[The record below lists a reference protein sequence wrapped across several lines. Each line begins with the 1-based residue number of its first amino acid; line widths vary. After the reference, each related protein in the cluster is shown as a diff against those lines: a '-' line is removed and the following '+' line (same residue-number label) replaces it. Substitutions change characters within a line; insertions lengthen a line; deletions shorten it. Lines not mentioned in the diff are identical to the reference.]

1 MSSHSKATPSTT
13 QAIHNQS
20 KNTARGHFPIVGIG
34 ASAGGLAAFASFFS
48 SLPKDNLPNMA
59 FVLIQ
64 HLAPDHP
71 SLLTELVQRYT
82 SLPVVEITD
91 SLLVEVNSIY
101 IIPPDRDIN
110 FIKGHL
116 HVLEPLAQRGHRRPI
131 DFFFRSLAQ
140 DQHEKA
146 IGIILSGTGSD
157 GSVGAETIKGEGGLL
172 MAQSLETAEFSGMP
186 SSIIK
191 TGLVDYV
198 LAPQDMPAQL
208 TKVAEHLAQ
217 QYFTPIPRV
226 ELKSEAALKQII
238 QLLHIGTQHNF
249 SLYKSNTIYR
259 RIERRMTMQSI
270 ESISHYIYFLKQNPE
285 ELRALFSDLLIGVT
299 HFFRDSEAFN
309 ALEHDIIPILFHNKA
324 PGAAIR
330 IWVPGCSTGEEAYSL
345 AILCQEYI
353 NTHKLSHKIQIFAT
367 DINPNAL
374 IKARTG
380 IYPSNISYDLTTE
393 RLQQFFSIDPDNN
406 GYRINKILR
415 DHVIFSEHSVIKDP
429 PFSKL
434 DLISCRNL
442 LIYMTLEL
450 QKRLIPLFHYALN
463 PGGILFLGSSE
474 SIGEFEYLFDT
485 LNRFIKVYQSKK
497 IPKKYPLKYFGD
509 YLIPTPSSHK
519 LHSLIPQLSDYK
531 TMSPTDIPK
540 PTLPPAIISPEQLL
554 NDNHEIDARIST
566 LEQELKLKNDYTQ
579 AVQEELEITNEELR
593 CSIEE
598 MHSVNEELQSTN
610 EELET
615 SKEEAQCINEE
626 LNIVNAELQSR
637 ISDLSKANNDMNNL
651 LAGTGIAT
659 IFLDKDLCI
668 LRFTPTACEV
678 MNLIPSDIGR
688 PVSHL
693 ALNLV
698 NYQHLI
704 TDINSVL
711 DTLIVKSIE
720 ICTLQN
726 KWLRMQIQPY
736 RTLNNIIEGVVITF
750 TDITEIVDLRATV
763 AHLQAELNHA

>member
-1 MSSHSKATPSTT
+1 MSSHSKIIPNTT
-13 QAIHNQS
+13 QAIHN
-20 KNTARGHFPIVGIG
+20 KPNKTTRGHFPIVGIG

-48 SLPKDNLPNMA
+48 SLPKDRLPNMA

-64 HLAPDHP
+64 HLAPDHS

-82 SLPVVEITD
+82 TLPVVEITD
-91 SLLVEVNSIY
+91 SLLVEINSIY

-116 HVLEPLAQRGHRRPI
+116 HVLQPLAQRGHRRPI
-131 DFFFRSLAQ
+131 DFFFKSLAQ

-172 MAQSLETAEFSGMP
+172 MAQSLETAEFNGMP
-186 SSIIK
+186 SSIIN
-191 TGLVDYV
+191 TGLVDYI

-208 TKVAEHLAQ
+208 VKVAEHLAQ
-217 QYFTPIPRV
+217 QYFTPTPRT
-226 ELKSEAALKQII
+226 ELNSAAALKQII
-238 QLLHIGTQHNF
+238 KLLRTETQHDF
-249 SLYKSNTIYR
+249 SLYKPNTIYR
-259 RIERRMTMQSI
+259 RIERRMSMQAIDSI
-270 ESISHYIYFLKQNPE
+270 AHYIHFLQQNSE
-285 ELRALFSDLLIGVT
+285 ELRALFNDLLIGVT
-299 HFFRDSEAFN
+299 HFFRDTDAFN
-309 ALEHDIIPILFHNKA
+309 ALEQDIIPSLFQNKA
-324 PGAAIR
+324 SGEALR
-330 IWVPGCSTGEEAYSL
+330 IWVPACSTGEEAYSI
-345 AILCQEYI
+345 AILCQEYLD
-353 NTHKLSHKIQIFAT
+353 THKQSHKIQIFAT
-367 DINPNAL
+367 DINPIAL
-374 IKARTG
+374 TKARTG
-380 IYPSNISYDLTTE
+380 IYPANISYDLTEE
-393 RLQQFFSIDPDNN
+393 RLQQFFSVDPDNY
-406 GYRINKILR
+406 GYRINKNLR

>member
-1 MSSHSKATPSTT
+1 MSSHSKIIPNTT
-13 QAIHNQS
+13 QAIHN
-20 KNTARGHFPIVGIG
+20 KPNKTARGHFPIVGIG

-48 SLPKDNLPNMA
+48 SLPKDRLPNMA

-64 HLAPDHP
+64 HLAPDHS

-82 SLPVVEITD
+82 TLPVVEITD
-91 SLLVEVNSIY
+91 SLLVEINSIY

-110 FIKGHL
+110 FINGHL

-131 DFFFRSLAQ
+131 DFFFKSLAQ

-157 GSVGAETIKGEGGLL
+157 GSVGAESIKGEGGLL
-172 MAQSLETAEFSGMP
+172 MAQSLDTAEFNGMP
-186 SSIIK
+186 SSIIN

-208 TKVAEHLAQ
+208 VKVAEHLAQ
-217 QYFTPIPRV
+217 HYFTPTPRA
-226 ELKSEAALKQII
+226 ELNSAAALNQII
-238 QLLHIGTQHNF
+238 KLLRNETQHDF

-259 RIERRMTMQSI
+259 RIERRMTMQAIDSI
-270 ESISHYIYFLKQNPE
+270 AHYIHFLQQNSE
-285 ELRALFSDLLIGVT
+285 ELRALFNDLLIGVT

-309 ALEHDIIPILFHNKA
+309 ALEQDIIPTLFQNKA
-324 PGAAIR
+324 TGAAIR
-330 IWVPGCSTGEEAYSL
+330 IWVPACSTGEEAYSI
-345 AILCQEYI
+345 AILCQEYLD
-353 NTHKLSHKIQIFAT
+353 THKLSHKIQIFAT
-367 DINPNAL
+367 DINPIAL
-374 IKARTG
+374 TKARTG
-380 IYPSNISYDLTTE
+380 IYPANISYDLTPE

-463 PGGILFLGSSE
+463 PSGILFLGSSE
-474 SIGEFEYLFDT
+474 SIGEFEYMFDT
-485 LNRFIKVYQSKK
+485 LNRVVKVYQSKK

-519 LHSLIPQLSDYK
+519 LHSMIPQLSDYK
-531 TMSPTDIPK
+531 TMSSDLPK
-540 PTLPPAIISPEQLL
+540 PPQPVIISENLST
-554 NDNHEIDARIST
+554 DNHVIDERIST
-566 LEQELKLKNDYTQ
+566 LEQELNLKNDYMQ
-579 AVQEELEITNEELR
+579 AVQEELETTNEELR

-659 IFLDKDLCI
+659 IFLDKDLGI

-698 NYQHLI
+698 NYQHLVA
-704 TDINSVL
+704 DINDVL
-711 DTLIVKSIE
+711 DTLVVKSIE

-750 TDITEIVDLRATV
+750 TDITEIVDLRATI

>member
-1 MSSHSKATPSTT
+1 
-13 QAIHNQS
+13 
-20 KNTARGHFPIVGIG
+20 
-34 ASAGGLAAFASFFS
+34 
-48 SLPKDNLPNMA
+48 
-59 FVLIQ
+59 
-64 HLAPDHP
+64 
-71 SLLTELVQRYT
+71 
-82 SLPVVEITD
+82 
-91 SLLVEVNSIY
+91 
-101 IIPPDRDIN
+101 
-110 FIKGHL
+110 
-116 HVLEPLAQRGHRRPI
+116 
-131 DFFFRSLAQ
+131 
-140 DQHEKA
+140 
-146 IGIILSGTGSD
+146 
-157 GSVGAETIKGEGGLL
+157 
-172 MAQSLETAEFSGMP
+172 
-186 SSIIK
+186 
-191 TGLVDYV
+191 
-198 LAPQDMPAQL
+198 MPA
-208 TKVAEHLAQ
+208 
-217 QYFTPIPRV
+217 
-226 ELKSEAALKQII
+226 
-238 QLLHIGTQHNF
+238 
-249 SLYKSNTIYR
+249 
-259 RIERRMTMQSI
+259 
-270 ESISHYIYFLKQNPE
+270 
-285 ELRALFSDLLIGVT
+285 
-299 HFFRDSEAFN
+299 
-309 ALEHDIIPILFHNKA
+309 
-324 PGAAIR
+324 
-330 IWVPGCSTGEEAYSL
+330 CSTGEEAYSI
-345 AILCQEYI
+345 AILCQEYLD
-353 NTHKLSHKIQIFAT
+353 THKQSHKIQIFAT
-367 DINPNAL
+367 DINPIAL
-374 IKARTG
+374 TKARTG
-380 IYPSNISYDLTTE
+380 IYPANISYDLTEE
-393 RLQQFFSIDPDNN
+393 RLQQFFSVDPDNY
-406 GYRINKILR
+406 GYRINKNLR